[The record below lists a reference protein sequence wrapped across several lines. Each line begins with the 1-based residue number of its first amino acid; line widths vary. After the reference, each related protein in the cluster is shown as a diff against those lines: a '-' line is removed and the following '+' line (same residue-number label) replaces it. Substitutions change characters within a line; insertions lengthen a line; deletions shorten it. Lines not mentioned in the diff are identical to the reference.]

1 MPSTSASS
9 SPAGSPAGGGG
20 PKVLGPA
27 WGTVPDLRKL
37 KLKVRTGSGVWTTF
51 VRSFYKKTLFPQVI
65 EGHQLARKDIF
76 GASDPY
82 VRVDLLS
89 GIGSVIDS
97 VT

>member
-37 KLKVRTGSGVWTTF
+37 KLKVRTGSGRLLYDQF
-51 VRSFYKKTLFPQVI
+51 IKKHSFP
-65 EGHQLARKDIF
+65 R
-76 GASDPY
+76 
-82 VRVDLLS
+82 
-89 GIGSVIDS
+89 
-97 VT
+97 

>member
-1 MPSTSASS
+1 M
-9 SPAGSPAGGGG
+9 
-20 PKVLGPA
+20 
-27 WGTVPDLRKL
+27 
-37 KLKVRTGSGVWTTF
+37 
-51 VRSFYKKTLFPQVI
+51 
-65 EGHQLARKDIF
+65 ARKDIF